1 MPVTAPLRAPRPAPR
16 VLAAEVG
23 LVMVLTLLQ
32 SAVFA
37 LLDIVRDLLQTRKLS
52 NLATAPIVS
61 SNYPGHPWLDLV
73 SQLLLYSFAVAPVW
87 LVVHLAHRDGE
98 TARDIGLSRGD
109 IRSDVVRGAAVAAV
123 VGGAGL
129 GIYLAAHAV
138 DASLTVV
145 PEDLPRV
152 WWRIPVLL
160 VSALHSGVVEE
171 IVMIGWLLRRLGQLG
186 WSWPKAVAFSAV
198 IRGGYHLY
206 QGFGAFLGN
215 AAMGVVFAFLWR
227 RWDHRV
233 VPLVI
238 AHFLMDA
245 AAYVGYA
252 ELHGHVGWLP

>member
-1 MPVTAPLRAPRPAPR
+1 V
-16 VLAAEVG
+16 VAAEVG
-23 LVMVLTLLQ
+23 LVLVLTLLQ

-37 LLDIVRDLLQTRKLS
+37 LLDIVRDLLQTRNLS
-52 NLATAPIVS
+52 HLATAPIVG

-73 SQLLLYSFAVAPVW
+73 SQLLFYAFAVTPVW
-87 LVVHLAHRDGE
+87 LVIHLAHRDGE
-98 TARDIGLSRGD
+98 TARDIGLSRGRD
-109 IRSDVVRGAAVAAV
+109 GVDALRGAVVATV

-145 PEDLPRV
+145 PEDLPAV
-152 WWRIPVLL
+152 WWRVPVLL
-160 VSALHSGVVEE
+160 ISALHSGLVEE

-186 WSWPKAVAFSAV
+186 WSWPRAVTASAV

-215 AAMGVVFAFLWR
+215 AAMGVIFAVLWR
-227 RWDHRV
+227 RWEHRV